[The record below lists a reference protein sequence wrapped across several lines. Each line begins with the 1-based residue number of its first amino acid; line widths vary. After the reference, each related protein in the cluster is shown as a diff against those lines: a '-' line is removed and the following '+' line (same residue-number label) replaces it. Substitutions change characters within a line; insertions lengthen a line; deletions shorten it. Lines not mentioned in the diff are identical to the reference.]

1 MTTPVRR
8 ALLVVPPLAV
18 AGVLLIHPTDQK
30 ATIYESV
37 RDQIGPWL
45 TVHVALLVAFPL
57 LALATYVLLD
67 GVVGRAATVA
77 RVSLLFFLAFYTAYE
92 AIVGLATGI
101 AAEYAN
107 GLDGA
112 ARGGAAAVIE
122 ELNRH
127 WIVNTAV
134 MIGSIAW
141 IVAMVAT
148 AVAVQRVGVRWPALA
163 LLGVSAIFVM
173 HPPPFGPVALVAFA
187 AAATL
192 IERTRTRTAAARTAE
207 GRTAPV
213 PA

>member
-1 MTTPVRR
+1 MTTPLRR
-8 ALLVVPPLAV
+8 ALLVVPPLVV
-18 AGVLLIHPTDQK
+18 AGVLWIHPTDQE
-30 ATIYESV
+30 ATIYGSV

-45 TVHVALLVAFPL
+45 TVHLVLLVGFPL

-67 GVVGRAATVA
+67 GLVGRAATVA

-101 AAEYAN
+101 AAEFAN
-107 GLDGA
+107 GLEGA
-112 ARGGAAAVIE
+112 AQGGAAAAIE

-127 WIVNTAV
+127 WIVNAAV
-134 MIGSIAW
+134 AIGSVAW

-148 AVAVQRVGVRWPALA
+148 AVAVRRIGVRWPALA
-163 LLGVSAIFVM
+163 LLGVAGAFVM
-173 HPPPFGPVALVAFA
+173 HPPPIGPVALVAFA

-192 IERTRTRTAAARTAE
+192 VEHARRRSDAARTAE
-207 GRTAPV
+207 GTTAPV

>member
-1 MTTPVRR
+1 MTTPLRR
-8 ALLVVPPLAV
+8 TLLVVPPLAV
-18 AGVLLIHPTDQK
+18 AGVLLIHPTGEK

-67 GVVGRAATVA
+67 GLVGRAATVA
-77 RVSLLFFLAFYTAYE
+77 RVCLLFFLAFYTAYE

-107 GLDGA
+107 GLDTA
-112 ARGGAAAVIE
+112 ARAGVAGAIE

-127 WIVNTAV
+127 WIVNAAV
-134 MIGSIAW
+134 MVGSIAW

-148 AVAVQRVGVRWPALA
+148 AVAVHRVGVRWPALA

-192 IERTRTRTAAARTAE
+192 IERTRTRTAAATTAD

>member
-18 AGVLLIHPTDQK
+18 AGVLLIHPTDQE

-45 TVHVALLVAFPL
+45 TVHLVLLVGFPL

-67 GVVGRAATVA
+67 GLVGRAATVA

-163 LLGVSAIFVM
+163 LLGVSAIFVL

-192 IERTRTRTAAARTAE
+192 IERTRTRTAAERTAAD
-207 GRTAPV
+207 RTAPV